1 MMIFGVTLIIHE
13 AGATEECFTDHSDI
27 NSILG
32 APSCVAITTL
42 SNVASSMPPLA
53 LRFDSSF
60 ADAGGSYYFLQPKFY
75 CHCHSG

>member
-1 MMIFGVTLIIHE
+1 MISMCASFVNYDT
-13 AGATEECFTDHSDI
+13 TD
-27 NSILG
+27 SIPG

-42 SNVASSMPPLA
+42 SNVASSMPPPA

-60 ADAGGSYYFLQPKFY
+60 ADAEGSYYFLQPKFY